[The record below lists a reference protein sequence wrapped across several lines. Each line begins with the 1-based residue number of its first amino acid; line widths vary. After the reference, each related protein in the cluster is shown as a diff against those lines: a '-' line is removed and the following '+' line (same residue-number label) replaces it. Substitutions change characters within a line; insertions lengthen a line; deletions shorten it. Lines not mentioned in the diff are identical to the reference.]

1 MPKPEENP
9 PVQEGLFSKLH
20 YVKDLRLGDLAAAQ
34 AVGADAHALVAMRR
48 FGVHR
53 AQIDVPAP
61 LGDVM
66 RVTDVVSR
74 TRPFAANFTNLC
86 HEVLQK
92 IPDVRAMH

>member
-1 MPKPEENP
+1 M
-9 PVQEGLFSKLH
+9 
-20 YVKDLRLGDLAAAQ
+20 
-34 AVGADAHALVAMRR
+34 
-48 FGVHR
+48 HR

-61 LGDVM
+61 LSDVV

-92 IPDVRAMH
+92 TPNVRGEVVIIPEATS

>member
-1 MPKPEENP
+1 M
-9 PVQEGLFSKLH
+9 QEGLFLKLQ
-20 YVKDLRLGDLAAAQ
+20 YIKDLRLDDLAAAQ
-34 AVGADAHALVAMRR
+34 AVGADAHALVAVRSL
-48 FGVHR
+48 GVHR

-61 LGDVM
+61 LSNVM

-92 IPDVRAMH
+92 IPDVRAEL